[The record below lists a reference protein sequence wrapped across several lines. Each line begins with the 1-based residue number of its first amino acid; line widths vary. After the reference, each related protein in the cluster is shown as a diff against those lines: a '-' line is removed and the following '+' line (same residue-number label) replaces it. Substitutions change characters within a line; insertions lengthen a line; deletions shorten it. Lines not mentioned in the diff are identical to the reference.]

1 MSCVVRRIAARGRRL
16 VEPVEPAPADL
27 AAAAAGERAGG
38 VYAAFGTWHDVRV
51 IRLGDHFDR
60 LEDSAARLGFDLSLD
75 RDLVRRELCEVLREA
90 GLRSARLRLAAHP
103 DDRTASGDPVLTLTA
118 EPFAGPSPEVRAH
131 GVSCR
136 TAPHAAR
143 ANPRAKQTSWL
154 ADRAHLG
161 DGDARPTSPG
171 AARVHH
177 APYEWL
183 LLDDEERILEGA
195 SSNFYAVFPGA
206 GATGQGPASG
216 AATGPGAAPR
226 GGGAFELRTAGE
238 GILPGIARSIVLEVA
253 PGVATLR
260 LVAPRVAELSEA
272 REAFL
277 TSSSRGVVPVVR
289 IDARSVGSGEPGPVT
304 REIARRYDARA
315 AELEEPLC
323 ADD

>member
-38 VYAAFGTWHDVRV
+38 VYAAFGTWHDLRV

-75 RDLVRRELCEVLREA
+75 RDLVRSELCEVLRGA
-90 GLRSARLRLAAHP
+90 GLSGARLRLTAHP
-103 DDRTASGDPVLTLTA
+103 DDRTANDAPLLTLAA
-118 EPFAGPSPEVRAH
+118 EPFAGPSPEARAR

-161 DGDARPTSPG
+161 DAHPTSPG
-171 AARVHH
+171 APRAHD
-177 APYEWL
+177 APDEWL

-195 SSNFYAVFPGA
+195 SSNFYAVFPRA
-206 GATGQGPASG
+206 G
-216 AATGPGAAPR
+216 ATGPGATGPEAAPGPGAAP
-226 GGGAFELRTAGE
+226 GGEDAFELRTAGD

-253 PGVATLR
+253 PEVATLR
-260 LVAPRVAELSEA
+260 LVAPRTAELAEA

-304 REIARRYDARA
+304 REISRRYDARA

-323 ADD
+323 TDG

>member
-38 VYAAFGTWHDVRV
+38 VYAAFGTWHDLRV

-75 RDLVRRELCEVLREA
+75 RDLVRSELCEVLRGA
-90 GLRSARLRLAAHP
+90 GLSGARLRLTAHP
-103 DDRTASGDPVLTLTA
+103 DELTVNDVPLLTLAA
-118 EPFAGPSPEVRAH
+118 EPFAGPSPETRAR

-161 DGDARPTSPG
+161 DGDARPTPPG
-171 AARVHH
+171 APRAHD

-195 SSNFYAVFPGA
+195 SSNFYAVFPRA
-206 GATGQGPASG
+206 G
-216 AATGPGAAPR
+216 ATGPGAAP
-226 GGGAFELRTAGE
+226 GGGDAFELRTADD

-253 PGVATLR
+253 PEVVTLR
-260 LVAPRVAELSEA
+260 LVAPRTAELVEA

-304 REIARRYDARA
+304 REISRRYDARA

-323 ADD
+323 ADG